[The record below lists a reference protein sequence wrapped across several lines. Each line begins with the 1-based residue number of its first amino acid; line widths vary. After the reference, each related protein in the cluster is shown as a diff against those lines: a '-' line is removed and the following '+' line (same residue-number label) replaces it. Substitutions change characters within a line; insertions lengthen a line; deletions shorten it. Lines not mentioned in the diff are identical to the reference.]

1 MKKTLEQV
9 RQENINKILARPND
23 DGKKGKA
30 FELENARRGSKK
42 IYVAKAGE
50 ADGCA
55 KFRINGKIKYVKVEF
70 KTNGGRVEDIA
81 KSEFCVYR
89 LDICNSST
97 SNIRRYVDPVI
108 IPSKVFLDYLYANNL
123 VKAINR
129 NGMLDGYGIQ
139 ASSKKLYLALQ
150 DWCIPYDKDT
160 VYTYEDFE
168 GLTL

>member
-1 MKKTLEQV
+1 MKKTFEQV

-23 DGKKGKA
+23 DGKRGKA
-30 FELENARRGSKK
+30 FELENARKGSKK
-42 IYVAKAGE
+42 TYVAKPGE
-50 ADGCA
+50 ADGSA
-55 KFRINGKIKYVKVEF
+55 KFRINGKIKYIKAEF

-97 SNIRRYVDPVI
+97 SGVRRYVPAVI
-108 IPSKVFLDYLYANNL
+108 IPSKIFLDFLYANNL

-129 NGMLDGYGIQ
+129 HGELDGYGIQ
-139 ASSKKLYLALQ
+139 ASSKKLYLALLN
-150 DWCIPYDKDT
+150 WCIPYDKNT